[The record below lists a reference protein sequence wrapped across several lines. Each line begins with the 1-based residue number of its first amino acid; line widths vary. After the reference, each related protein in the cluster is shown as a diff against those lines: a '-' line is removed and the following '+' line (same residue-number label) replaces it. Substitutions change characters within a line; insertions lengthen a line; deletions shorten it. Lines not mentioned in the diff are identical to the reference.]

1 MSLLMKAAIQGER
14 LIYAIGGLPV
24 ALRILLNRPVNRAS
38 PDIIRSAYAAA
49 YWQGGWRKGAE
60 IAAAAL
66 LWPVALLGGSLWF
79 TARNGPV
86 IRRRHRKGIASQF
99 ADQVR
104 LYFTDGVLAPWYY
117 IFQLHERGARAAD
130 YLQRFES
137 KAGIYPLL
145 RRGVVTELNDKRI
158 FADYCAEKH
167 IPCVPYLLHLD
178 GEPPGGPLPD
188 RDLFIKPANGRGGR
202 GAERWDRVATGLFVD
217 PDGRRVGAGE
227 LLDRLSLQARSKPLI
242 VQERVEP
249 HRDLRDLT
257 SGALPTIRITTCLD
271 EIGRP
276 EVVDAVFRMAI
287 GGNRSVDN
295 LHAGGI
301 ASGVDL
307 ALGTLSSAS
316 NLGSDARLGWL
327 DRHPDTGAAIRG
339 RKLPCWDEAKALA
352 ETVHE
357 AFGDRVLVGWDIAIT
372 DEGPVVVEGNSSPD
386 LDIVQ
391 RFGAPVCSSRFGELL
406 AWHLRQRGFA

>member
-1 MSLLMKAAIQGER
+1 MRAAVQGER

-24 ALRILLNRPVNRAS
+24 ALRGALNRRSVTTS
-38 PDIIRSAYAAA
+38 GDIIRTAYAAA
-49 YWQGGWRKGAE
+49 YWKGGLRKGLE
-60 IAAAAL
+60 IAAAVL
-66 LWPVALLGGSLWF
+66 LWPVALLGGSLWY

-86 IRRRHRKGIASQF
+86 IARRYRKGIASQF
-99 ADQVR
+99 AEQVR

-117 IFQLHERGARAAD
+117 IFALHDRGSRAAD

-145 RRGVVTELNDKRI
+145 RRGVVTELNDKRV
-158 FADYCAEKH
+158 FADYCAEKG
-167 IPCVPYLLHLD
+167 IACVPYLLHLD
-178 GEPPGGPLPD
+178 GAAPAGSLPD
-188 RDLFIKPANGRGGR
+188 RDLFVKPANSRGGR
-202 GAERWDRVATGLFVD
+202 GAERWDRVAAGRFEGA
-217 PDGRRVGAGE
+217 DGQQVSAEE
-227 LLDRLSLQARSKPLI
+227 LLVRLEARARSKPLI

-249 HRDLRDLT
+249 HRELLDLT
-257 SGALPTIRITTCLD
+257 SGALPTMRITTCLD
-271 EIGRP
+271 EAGRP

-301 ASGVDL
+301 ASGIDL
-307 ALGTLSSAS
+307 ERGTLSSAS

-327 DRHPDTGAAIRG
+327 DRHPDTGAAVRG
-339 RKLPCWDEAKALA
+339 RTLPLWNEAKALA
-352 ETVHE
+352 EKVHE

-372 DEGPVVVEGNSSPD
+372 NDGPVVVEGNSSPD

>member
-1 MSLLMKAAIQGER
+1 
-14 LIYAIGGLPV
+14 V
-24 ALRILLNRPVNRAS
+24 
-38 PDIIRSAYAAA
+38 IRSAYSTA
-49 YWQGGWRKGAE
+49 YWKGGWRKGAQ

-66 LWPVALLGGSLWF
+66 LWPIALLGGSLWY

-86 IRRRHRKGIASQF
+86 IARRHRKGIARQF
-99 ADQVR
+99 AEQVR

-117 IFQLHERGARAAD
+117 IFRLHDSGARASD

-145 RRGVVTELNDKRI
+145 RRGVVTELNDKRV
-158 FADYCAEKH
+158 FADYCVQKA

-178 GEPPGGPLPD
+178 GEAPAGSLPD
-188 RDLFIKPANGRGGR
+188 RDLFVKPANSRGGR
-202 GAERWDRVATGLFVD
+202 GAERWDRVSAGRFEGA
-217 PDGRRVGAGE
+217 DGEQVSAE
-227 LLDRLSLQARSKPLI
+227 DLLDRLNARARSKPLI
-242 VQERVEP
+242 VQDRVEP
-249 HRDLRDLT
+249 HRDLLDLT
-257 SGALPTIRITTCLD
+257 SGALPTMRITTCLD
-271 EIGRP
+271 EAGCP

-307 ALGTLSSAS
+307 ELGTLSSAS
-316 NLGSDARLGWL
+316 NLGSDSRLGWL
-327 DRHPDTGAAIRG
+327 DRHPDTGAAILG
-339 RKLPCWDEAKALA
+339 RKLPLWDEAKALA
-352 ETVHE
+352 AKVHE
-357 AFGDRVLVGWDIAIT
+357 AFDDRVLVGWDIAIT
-372 DEGPVVVEGNSSPD
+372 DDGPVVVEGNSSPD